1 MAVLAEKI
9 VFLHGLGQSNAAWNG
24 VLKHFAGNCGCL
36 CPELAKMCG
45 SPAEY
50 RALYR
55 AFSEYCRDLGSEPLN
70 LVGLSLGGMLALNY
84 AADKP
89 DRVRSLVLIG
99 TQYKSPKALLK
110 LQNIMFKLMPDPSF
124 TGTGF
129 GKTDFIS
136 LCRSMEKLDLGAAL
150 GNISC
155 PVFILI
161 GERDKPN
168 RKAALEMS
176 RLISGAKFAKIDSAG
191 HEVNLD
197 APERLAEII
206 KLFYETEHI
215 I

>member
-1 MAVLAEKI
+1 MAEKI
-9 VFLHGLGQSNAAWNG
+9 VFLHGLGQSCAAWNG
-24 VLKHFAGNCGCL
+24 VLECFDGIGEYL
-36 CPELAKMCG
+36 CPDLARLCG
-45 SPAEY
+45 SPADY
-50 RALYR
+50 GALYR
-55 AFSEYCRDLGSEPLN
+55 TFSEYCSSLGSEPLN

-84 AADKP
+84 AAQNP
-89 DRVRSLVLIG
+89 GSVRSLVLIG

-110 LQNIMFKLMPDPSF
+110 LQNIMIKLMPDPSF

-168 RKAALEMS
+168 HKAALEMS